1 MNDVLTLL
9 KKYIPQNIKTWMRFI
24 HNVLKLLY
32 LYFLDMMEYA
42 RYSSTFISPTKNKEM
57 LEARIVAHYH
67 IIEKGLSFKNTKTGF
82 GKLIVRDLL
91 QLLEI
96 YKQQYNSKDS
106 LVYDCAVSALIKY
119 IEFNERRYQD
129 MENIK
134 LKVSKLQNGQ
144 KSGGTI
150 TVQKQDILRNATM
163 DFMRFS
169 RSRHSIRHFSNEPVD
184 INKVLQAIKL
194 AQTAPS
200 VCNRQASRVYV
211 ITQKTQVDNIL
222 DIQGG
227 NRGFGTLI
235 DNVIVITSTLH
246 AFDGTQERNQAF
258 IDGGIYAM
266 NLLYAL
272 HSVGLGTCPLVWCA
286 TPASTKKVKRY
297 INIPSHERIIMLI
310 GVGNIPNKFEIA
322 ESKRCSVE
330 SVYKIV
336 KDIREL

>member
-1 MNDVLTLL
+1 MNDIATLL
-9 KKYIPQNIKTWMRFI
+9 KNKIPQNIKTLVYFI
-24 HNVLKLLY
+24 HNAFKLLY
-32 LYFLDMMEYA
+32 LYFVDMAEYA
-42 RYSSTFISPTKNKEM
+42 IYSSTFISPTKNKEM

-67 IIEKGLSFKNTKTGF
+67 IIEKGLSFKNTKTAF
-82 GKLIVRDLL
+82 GKSIVRNLL
-91 QLLEI
+91 QLLDI
-96 YKQQYNSKDS
+96 YKQQYSSKDS

-150 TVQKQDILRNATM
+150 TIHKQDILQDATI

-184 INKVLQAIKL
+184 INKVLQAIEL

-200 VCNRQASRVYV
+200 VCNRQASRVYI
-211 ITQKTQVDNIL
+211 ITQKTQVESIL

-227 NRGFGTLI
+227 NRGFGMLI
-235 DNVIVITSTLH
+235 NIVIVITSTLH
-246 AFDGTQERNQAF
+246 AFNGNQERNQAF
-258 IDGGIYAM
+258 IDGGIYSM

-286 TPASTKKVKRY
+286 TPSSTKKVKERT
-297 INIPSHERIIMLI
+297 NIPNHERIIMLV
-310 GVGNIPNKFEIA
+310 GVGNIPDKFEIA
-322 ESKRCSVE
+322 QSKRCPIEGVYTLVE
-330 SVYKIV
+330 
-336 KDIREL
+336 DT